1 MALQE
6 VQYNSAYPA
15 YALHKAHL
23 SSAGA
28 SSLLKTA
35 SGALAQG
42 VGVDP
47 AVISFFTNQNNSPA
61 SGKPPAYL
69 NVLFFDAESPESEA
83 IRETV

>member
-1 MALQE
+1 LALQE

-15 YALHKAHL
+15 YALPKAHL

-28 SSLLKTA
+28 GSLLKTA

-47 AVISFFTNQNNSPA
+47 AVIPFFTNQNNSPA
-61 SGKPPAYL
+61 TGKPRAYL

>member
-1 MALQE
+1 MPK
-6 VQYNSAYPA
+6 AY
-15 YALHKAHL
+15 L

-28 SSLLKTA
+28 GSLPKTA

-47 AVISFFTNQNNSPA
+47 AVVSFFTNQNNSPA
-61 SGKPPAYL
+61 TGKPRAYL